1 MYWTLVQCATGEI
14 LQIRIY
20 GFYPV
25 YPIGNTPN
33 NDKTVLTYAMRKVV
47 DNHRMQYVLLN
58 VMYSTLVLCATGEIL
73 SLLLYYSVTLT
84 LTLTNLLILSATR
97 PTMT

>member
-14 LQIRIY
+14 LLIRIY

-73 SLLLYYSVTLT
+73 SLFAPLLLPTFYPFGTT
-84 LTLTNLLILSATR
+84 TNNDMIV
-97 PTMT
+97 